1 MSLDR
6 EALQVRLRALFLD
19 ELDEHVIVLNRG
31 LVSLEQG
38 SVGAAFTELVN
49 EMFRSAHSLKGA
61 AQAAAVKPVATLC
74 HGLEASLARLRDRR
88 AVPEGFALEPLF
100 QAVDTLARAA
110 GELRQGGDVSD
121 LPVAPIVRSLSDDGA
136 DRADEVPA
144 DGGGDRVMSPQPE
157 PAPAQP
163 ASPAAPTA
171 AQPAPAPAA
180 PPAAQPPPAPAAQ
193 AAAQPAQAGIRVP
206 AARLEAL
213 LGRAGEVLLACERMH
228 GVAEEAASA
237 EAAAAD
243 RVLVSAQQALAD
255 ALRQAGMV
263 PFSEA
268 CAGLDRVTRDV
279 ATAAG
284 KQAVLVVKGGE
295 VEMDRPVLAGIRE
308 PLLHLVRNAVDH
320 GIEAPGS
327 RLAAGKPASGTVS
340 LEASLRGVMV
350 AVTVSD
356 DGAGIDSGAVKAA
369 AARRGI
375 SPNHDDDGDVL
386 RDLVFTPGVST
397 APLLTEVSGRGVGL
411 DAVRA
416 GVESI
421 GGSVA
426 IESTPG
432 AGSCVTLLVPVT
444 RSVARIVLVAG
455 GQEMAALPTSGVL
468 RMARFGADD
477 LRAVDDRTMLLLDE
491 RLVPVAWLA
500 DALGAESERPAAGSS
515 FTGVVVETPGGEAV
529 LVVDQLIA
537 EQEAV
542 IKPPPARLSGLPGV
556 LGTTILPTGQ
566 VVVVV
571 NPATC
576 VRMETSRPAPLPI
589 QNGDGDGG
597 PVRPRRVLLAD
608 DTLTTRT
615 LERSILETAGYE
627 VVVAVDGMNA
637 LELLQAD
644 GGAGVDAVVSDVN
657 MPRMDGLSLCE
668 AIRASNQLRHL
679 PVVLVTSLASEDD
692 RRRGVEAGADAYIAK
707 SEFDQSM
714 LLDTLARL
722 L

>member
-1 MSLDR
+1 MSLDC

-38 SVGAAFTELVN
+38 SAGADFTELVN

-100 QAVDTLARAA
+100 QAVDTLAIAA
-110 GELRQGGDVSD
+110 GKLRQGGDVSD
-121 LPVAPIVRSLSDDGA
+121 LPVAPIVRSLSADGADRADRA

-144 DGGGDRVMSPQPE
+144 GAGADRAMSPRPE
-157 PAPAQP
+157 PVA
-163 ASPAAPTA
+163 
-171 AQPAPAPAA
+171 APAPAA
-180 PPAAQPPPAPAAQ
+180 PAAQPAQAPAAQAPAAQ

-228 GVAEEAASA
+228 GVAAEAASP

-243 RVLVSAQQALAD
+243 RVLVNAQHALAD

-268 CAGLDRVTRDV
+268 CAGLERVTRDV
-279 ATAAG
+279 ANAAG
-284 KQAVLVVKGGE
+284 KQAALVVKGGE

-375 SPNHDDDGDVL
+375 SSDLDDDGDVL

-416 GVESI
+416 GVEAI

-477 LRAVDDRTMLLLDE
+477 LRAVDDRTMLLLGE

-515 FTGVVVETPGGEAV
+515 LTGVVVETPGGEAV

-576 VRMETSRPAPLPI
+576 VRMETSRSAPLPI

-637 LELLQAD
+637 LELLEAD

-668 AIRASNQLRHL
+668 ALRASNQLRHL

>member
-38 SVGAAFTELVN
+38 STGAEFADLVN
-49 EMFRSAHSLKGA
+49 QMFRSAHSLKGA
-61 AQAAAVKPVATLC
+61 AQAAAVKPLSTLC
-74 HGLEASLARLRDRR
+74 HGLEEALSRLRDRR
-88 AVPEGFALEPLF
+88 AVPEDFALGPLF
-100 QAVDTLARAA
+100 QAVDVLAQA
-110 GELRQGGDVSD
+110 GRELREGGDVSG
-121 LPVAPIVRSLSDDGA
+121 LPVAPIVRSLSADGA
-136 DRADEVPA
+136 GGPSGVPA
-144 DGGGDRVMSPQPE
+144 GPTGTTT
-157 PAPAQP
+157 AQP
-163 ASPAAPTA
+163 ATAGPVAAPT
-171 AQPAPAPAA
+171 PG
-180 PPAAQPPPAPAAQ
+180 
-193 AAAQPAQAGIRVP
+193 QPAQSGIRVP

-213 LGRAGEVLLACERMH
+213 LSRAGEVLLACERMH
-228 GVAEEAASA
+228 GVAAEAASS
-237 EAAAAD
+237 EASAAD

-268 CAGLDRVTRDV
+268 CAGLERVTRDV
-279 ATAAG
+279 SVAASR
-284 KQAVLVVKGGE
+284 QASLVVRGGE
-295 VEMDRPVLAGIRE
+295 VEMDRPVVDGLRE
-308 PLLHLVRNAVDH
+308 LLLHLVRNAVDH
-320 GIEAPGS
+320 GIEAPEA
-327 RLAAGKPASGTVS
+327 RTAVGKGPSGTVV
-340 LEASLRGVMV
+340 LEASLRGTMV
-350 AVTVSD
+350 AVTVTD
-356 DGAGIDSGAVKAA
+356 DGAGIDPEAVRKA

-375 SPNHDDDGDVL
+375 SPTSDDGDVL
-386 RDLVFTPGVST
+386 LDLVFTPGVST

-416 GVESI
+416 GVEAL

-426 IESTPG
+426 VESAPDEGT
-432 AGSCVTLLVPVT
+432 CVTLLVPVT
-444 RSVARIVLVAG
+444 RSVARIVLAAG
-455 GQEMAALPTSGVL
+455 GEEMAALPSSGVV
-468 RMARFGADD
+468 RMARFSVDD
-477 LRAVDDRTMLLLDE
+477 LRAVDQRTMLLLDD

-500 DALGAESERPAAGSS
+500 DALGVEGGRPVAG
-515 FTGVVVETPGGEAV
+515 TALAGVVVDTPGGEAV
-529 LVVDQLIA
+529 LVVDELIS

-571 NPATC
+571 NPSTC
-576 VRMETSRPAPLPI
+576 VRMETGRSAPLPLP
-589 QNGDGDGG
+589 DGASG
-597 PVRPRRVLLAD
+597 PSRPRRVLLAD

-637 LELLQAD
+637 LELLQAE
-644 GGAGVDAVVSDVN
+644 GGAEVDAVVSDVN
-657 MPRMDGLSLCE
+657 MPRMDGLTLC
-668 AIRASNQLRHL
+668 AAVRASTQLRHL

-692 RRRGVEAGADAYIAK
+692 RRRGAEAGADAYIAK

>member
-38 SVGAAFTELVN
+38 SAGAEFTELVN

-74 HGLEASLARLRDRR
+74 HGLEASLSRLRDRR

-100 QAVDTLARAA
+100 QAVDTLASAA
-110 GELRQGGDVSD
+110 GELRQGGDVAD

-136 DRADEVPA
+136 DQADEVP
-144 DGGGDRVMSPQPE
+144 DGRGAMRATSGQPD
-157 PAPAQP
+157 PVPAQP
-163 ASPAAPTA
+163 AAPAAPT
-171 AQPAPAPAA
+171 
-180 PPAAQPPPAPAAQ
+180 
-193 AAAQPAQAGIRVP
+193 AAQPAQAGIRVP

-228 GVAEEAASA
+228 GVAEEAASP

-263 PFSEA
+263 PFNEA

-320 GIEAPGS
+320 GIEVPGS

-356 DGAGIDSGAVKAA
+356 DGAGIDSGAVRAA

-375 SPNHDDDGDVL
+375 SPDLGDDDDVL
-386 RDLVFTPGVST
+386 RDLLFTPGVST

-444 RSVARIVLVAG
+444 RSVARVVLVAG
-455 GQEMAALPTSGVL
+455 GREMAALPTSGVL

-491 RLVPVAWLA
+491 RLVPVAWLG

-515 FTGVVVETPGGEAV
+515 LTGVVVETPGGEAV

-542 IKPPPARLSGLPGV
+542 IKPPPTRLSGLPGV

-627 VVVAVDGMNA
+627 VVIAVDGMNA
-637 LELLQAD
+637 LELLEAD